1 MCRGCTAS
9 SPYCSRYWRAGVRPC
24 YSVARDHAA
33 AYPSSCG
40 VASGLSRPRA
50 ASRIGAHHA
59 LRTASTARLGAIAFS
74 LYAAVLLSFL
84 GGVRCGIEI
93 MRAPD
98 NPNGLRLV
106 FSALPALAGW
116 MLATFVVFFTPV
128 LGAAAIFAG
137 IFAVQAMWD
146 YRSARDAGAP
156 AWYPVLRQ
164 VLTGG
169 AMIICMIIPLAT
181 AMHRF

>member
-1 MCRGCTAS
+1 MGLG
-9 SPYCSRYWRAGVRPC
+9 PGI
-24 YSVARDHAA
+24 
-33 AYPSSCG
+33 PSSVSNG
-40 VASGLSRPRA
+40 APFLPRA
-50 ASRIGAHHA
+50 ALRLGFLGLAPLAIAA
-59 LRTASTARLGAIAFS
+59 LISLSEHENTARLGAISFS

-84 GGVRCGIEI
+84 GGVRCGFEI

-98 NPNGLRLV
+98 APNGARLL

-116 MLATFVVFFTPV
+116 ALAATVVYFTPV

-137 IFAVQAMWD
+137 LFAAQAVWD

-169 AMIICMIIPLAT
+169 AMIVCMLIPLAT
-181 AMHRF
+181 ALHRF

>member
-1 MCRGCTAS
+1 VSAE
-9 SPYCSRYWRAGVRPC
+9 PPF
-24 YSVARDHAA
+24 
-33 AYPSSCG
+33 
-40 VASGLSRPRA
+40 LPRA
-50 ASRIGAHHA
+50 ALRLGFLGLVPLGVAA
-59 LRTASTARLGAIAFS
+59 LISLSEHASTARLGAISFS

-84 GGVRCGIEI
+84 GGVRCGFEI
-93 MRAPD
+93 MRAPQA
-98 NPNGLRLV
+98 PNGMRLL

-116 MLATFVVFFTPV
+116 VLASLVVYVTPV

-137 IFAVQAMWD
+137 LFAAQALWD
-146 YRSARDAGAP
+146 YRSAQDAGAP

-181 AMHRF
+181 ALHRF